1 MIPNLINY
9 LHRNAIDFRMTCH
22 PAPEPLPAV
31 AHRMPPQ
38 GVLVQSTLV
47 VAGDRPV
54 ICCVEA
60 SATLVSLPRL
70 SLLLGT
76 PVLPGEL
83 WALSPPFRGLGVLL
97 PPLGGLM
104 DAATLLDE
112 RVASASCISF
122 AAFSRRDV
130 FDIPIDE
137 FLRLERPRIEAITLA
152 GELPEQADLG

>member
-1 MIPNLINY
+1 MIADLIGY
-9 LHRNAIDFRMTCH
+9 LHRNGIDFRMTSH
-22 PAPEPLPAV
+22 PTPEPLPAV
-31 AHRMPPQ
+31 AHRMPPH

-54 ICCVEA
+54 ICCVAA
-60 SATLVSLPRL
+60 STQLISLPRL
-70 SLLLGT
+70 SVVLGT

-83 WALSPPFRGLGVLL
+83 WALPPPFHDLRALL
-97 PPLGGLM
+97 PPLGGLVG
-104 DAATLLDE
+104 AATLLDE
-112 RVASASCISF
+112 RVASTSSISF

-152 GELPEQADLG
+152 GELPEQAELG